1 MLKAVAPVLIAL
13 GTLAIPPA
21 VAADEGF
28 KPTCR
33 RVSVSLPPPH
43 GEPGVLVC
51 PAPGM

>member
-21 VAADEGF
+21 ATAADEGF

-33 RVSVSLPPPH
+33 RVYVSLPPY

-51 PAPGM
+51 PSPGM